1 MLINAKKVVYP
12 PLFDAEELDRDL
24 QALVIE
30 HKGNDTELRSTVLA
44 RLKNLLASVY
54 EKAEAELIESGDG
67 PGCAE
72 ALSLFQDQLIGI
84 LYDFT
89 VKNVYLADNPSRSE
103 HMAIIA
109 TGGYGRGLLAPKSD
123 IDLLFLLP
131 YKQTAWGES
140 VVEYIL
146 YFLWDLG
153 FKVGHATR
161 SIDQCIQLSRSDFTI
176 RTAILDA
183 RLIWG
188 DASLFNELKER
199 FDGDVVEG
207 SGREFIEA
215 KLDERDARHEQSGQ
229 TRYLVEPNIKDGKGG
244 LRDLHTLYW
253 ISKYVTEAERA
264 ADFIQAGIFSPKE
277 YKNFVRCEH
286 FLWTVRCHLHFLTGR
301 PEERLTFDIQQEM
314 AARLNYQDRG
324 GERAMYAVERFM
336 RHYFL
341 IAKEVGALTRVVCL
355 SLEIKELKGAPTFNR
370 VLKSSFWLPKKKID
384 LGSDDF
390 VLINDRLAV
399 ADDGVF
405 KKDPVNIIRLFH
417 IAETYKTLFHP
428 DTIRLVR
435 ASWRLIDDDLR
446 ENKEANRIFLE
457 LLCSQTNS
465 ESVLRKMNE
474 VGVLGRFIKDFGRVV
489 CMMQFNMYHHYTV
502 DEHLIRAVG
511 ILNQIETGAAEED
524 HPVISRVIQ
533 RVHYKR
539 ALYVAVLLHDIAKG
553 REEDHSIAGARIAR
567 ELCPRF
573 GLSKIETETV
583 AWLIENHLVMS
594 QTAQSRDLNDPKTIR
609 DFADMVQT
617 RERLMLL
624 LILTVCDIRAVGP
637 GVWNGWKRQLI
648 RSLYFSTQ
656 PLLAGGYSDVSQE
669 SQIAKAKE
677 LVRIELKDWS
687 EAEQNSFINR
697 HSDNYWVRTELK
709 HQILH
714 AELLKQWDAEK
725 QMLVFNINVDENS
738 GVTEITVVTKGI
750 KQLLTNISGAC
761 ASSGANIVGAQIS
774 TTLDGLAL
782 DTIVIKR
789 EFPRS
794 EDEKRRA
801 NRIIKMLGSLLSGE
815 QKIDQ
820 ITVDKGRKAQLVD
833 VFSVDPEVII
843 DDNLSEEFTVLE
855 FNAPDQAGLLFH
867 VMKVLAKYKLI
878 ISSAHIATFG
888 EKAVDV
894 FYISNFKSRNINK
907 ENLVEELIDIVD
919 D

>member
-1 MLINAKKVVYP
+1 MLINFQKVVYP
-12 PLFDAEELDRDL
+12 PLFDAEGLDQDL
-24 QALVIE
+24 QSYIKE
-30 HKGNDTELRSTVLA
+30 YKGNDTGLRSAVLD
-44 RLKNLLASVY
+44 RLKDLLASVY
-54 EKAEAELIESGDG
+54 EKAEAELIKNRDG
-67 PGCAE
+67 IGCAE
-72 ALSLFQDQLIGI
+72 ALSRFQDELIGI

-89 VKNVYLADNPSRSE
+89 VKNVYQADNPSNSE

-140 VVEYIL
+140 VVEFIL

-161 SIDQCIQLSRSDFTI
+161 SIDQSIQLSRSDFTI

-188 DASLFNELKER
+188 DARLFKELKDR
-199 FDGDVVEG
+199 FDEDVVEG

-215 KLDERDARHEQSGQ
+215 KLDERDSRHEQSGA

-253 ISKYVTEAERA
+253 VSKYVTDAERA
-264 ADFIQAGIFSPKE
+264 ADFIQAGIFTKKE
-277 YKNFVRCEH
+277 YRNFIRCEH
-286 FLWTVRCHLHFLTGR
+286 FLWTVRCHLHFMTGR
-301 PEERLTFDIQQEM
+301 PEERLSFDVQQEM

-324 GERAMYAVERFM
+324 GKRAMYAVERFM

-355 SLEIKELKGAPTFNR
+355 SLEIKELKGAPAFNR
-370 VLKSSFWLPKKKID
+370 VLKGRFWIPKKKVD

-390 VLINDRLAV
+390 MLVNDRLSV
-399 ADDGVF
+399 ADKDVF
-405 KKDPVNIIRLFH
+405 KRDPVNIIRLFH
-417 IAETYKTLFHP
+417 IAEQHKLLFHP
-428 DTIRLVR
+428 ETIRLVR

-446 ENKEANRIFLE
+446 ENVEANRIFLD
-457 LLCSQTNS
+457 LLCSRTNS

-474 VGVLGRFIKDFGRVV
+474 VGVLGRFIKDFGKVV

-553 REEDHSIAGARIAR
+553 REEDHSIAGARVAR

-573 GLSKIETETV
+573 GLSKAETETV
-583 AWLIENHLVMS
+583 AWLIEEHLVMS

-609 DFADMVQT
+609 DFADIVQT

-624 LILTVCDIRAVGP
+624 LVLTVCDIRAVGP

-669 SQIAKAKE
+669 AQIAKAKE

-687 EAEQNSFINR
+687 KSDQDSFIDR
-697 HSDNYWVRTELK
+697 HADNYWVRTELK
-709 HQILH
+709 QQVLH
-714 AELLKQWDAEK
+714 AELLQEWDAVDK
-725 QMLVFNINVDENS
+725 PMVFNVHVDENS
-738 GVTEITVVTKGI
+738 GVTELTVVTKLRR
-750 KQLLTNISGAC
+750 KLLTKISGAC

-782 DTIVIKR
+782 DTFVVKR
-789 EFPRS
+789 EFERS
-794 EDEKRRA
+794 DDEKRRA
-801 NRIIKMLGSLLSGE
+801 NRIIKMLGSLISGE
-815 QKIDQ
+815 LKIED
-820 ITVDKGRKAQLVD
+820 ITVDKGRKGQLVE

-843 DDNLSEEFTVLE
+843 DDTLSKDFTVIE
-855 FNAPDQAGLLFH
+855 FSALDHPGLLFE
-867 VMKVLAKYKLI
+867 VMKVFGDYKFI
-878 ISSAHIATFG
+878 VSSAHIATFG

-894 FYISNFKSRNINK
+894 FYVSNFAKRK
-907 ENLVEELIDIVD
+907 VD
-919 D
+919 KDALTKDLMGIAE